1 MSKVTC
7 TMDLTPAQMIQ
18 VGIALG
24 GIPEASGFEGFVS
37 ELSTTEFEPPAA
49 TTVGLDQSSRRVEVE
64 IPVTTDPVE
73 PDTLVTEVDI
83 RGVPWD
89 ARIHSSTKT
98 KTKNGVWSRRKNV
111 DDTTFDTIEAA
122 LLAGVG
128 GGQDTLPPP
137 PPEPTPVASN
147 VFTLA
152 PTQTEVPPPPPP
164 AQPVTGETVASAITT
179 FSQLMV
185 ATNAN
190 GIAPAQV
197 RTAVEQVGLENI
209 PALVGRQDLV
219 PAVAAILGLG

>member
-24 GIPEASGFEGFVS
+24 GINETSAFEGFVP
-37 ELSTTEFEPPAA
+37 ELSATEFEPPAA
-49 TTVGLDQSSRRVEVE
+49 TTTGLDQSSRRVEVE
-64 IPVTTDPVE
+64 IPVTTDTVE
-73 PDTLVTEVDI
+73 PDTFAGAAELDV

-89 ARIHSSTKT
+89 ARIHASTKT

-128 GGQDTLPPP
+128 GDLDNEDIPPP
-137 PPEPTPVASN
+137 PASN

-164 AQPVTGETVASAITT
+164 TQPVTGETVTGSITT

-190 GIAPAQV
+190 GIAPADV
-197 RTAVEQVGLENI
+197 RVAVEQVGLENI